1 MKKDITNK
9 PEKNLP
15 IKPLTKKEM
24 HEASRERVSLITKEF
39 MQGFEFLS
47 NYPKSVTFFGS
58 ARFDENNEYYIKARS
73 IASKIVNEIGYSI
86 VTGGGPG
93 IMEAGNR
100 GAFENGG
107 QSIGLTIQLPHE
119 QVVNPYLTS
128 ELDFYYF
135 FSRKVCLNF
144 AAESYLFFP
153 GGFGTMDE
161 LFGLLTLIQT
171 HKVRPVPVILVGK
184 DFWQKQMNSI
194 FKDMLEE
201 GTIDKEDFSLF
212 TITDD
217 EDEIIE
223 IIKNAPVVNSE
234 PFDIKK
240 IENKKSELSSKKC
253 ISCEVGGIPM
263 KKDEIESLLPSI
275 NKWSLIDDKVI
286 EKIIDFTN
294 FSEAMNFIDQVA
306 FISEKEGHHPNIS
319 LFDYNKVKI
328 SLTTHKIGGLSENDF
343 ILASKIDDLL

>member
-1 MKKDITNK
+1 MKKDIINK

-39 MQGFEFLS
+39 MQGFELLS

-58 ARFDENNEYYIKARS
+58 ARFDENNKYYIQARS
-73 IASKIVNEIGYSI
+73 LASKITKELGYCI

-100 GAFENGG
+100 GAFESGG
-107 QSIGLTIQLPHE
+107 NSIGLTIQLPHE

-135 FSRKVCLNF
+135 FARKVCLNF

-184 DFWQKQMNSI
+184 DFWQKQMDGI
-194 FKDMLEE
+194 FQEMLDIE
-201 GTIDKEDFSLF
+201 TIDKEDFSLF

-217 EDEIIE
+217 EDEIIS

-253 ISCEVGGIPM
+253 VACEVGAEPM
-263 KKDEIESLLPSI
+263 KKEEVEKMLSYI

-286 EKIIDFTN
+286 EKIVDFEN
-294 FSEAMNFIDQVA
+294 FSKAMNFVDQIA
-306 FISEKEGHHPNIS
+306 FIAEKEGHHPNIS
-319 LFDYNKVKI
+319 IFDYNKVKI
-328 SLTTHKIGGLSENDF
+328 SLTTHNIGGLSENDF